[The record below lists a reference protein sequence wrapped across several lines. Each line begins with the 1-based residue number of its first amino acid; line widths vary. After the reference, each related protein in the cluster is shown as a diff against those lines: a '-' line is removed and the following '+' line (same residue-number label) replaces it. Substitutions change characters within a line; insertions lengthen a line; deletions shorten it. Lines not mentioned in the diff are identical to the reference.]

1 MIETIEIKKKYLQ
14 LINNQKYNP
23 YILCTTSLLFFI
35 PFIYAI
41 EKKLYL
47 YSFFIA
53 LMGLLSINH
62 WWKPEYGVNRYIDIV
77 YARCSFMLSLIIFLI
92 YVDCSY
98 NIIASAIIISFTL
111 YNYKLSTENFING
124 NNKWIYHHALF
135 HIGAVA
141 QQTLIIS
148 HIL

>member
-77 YARCSFMLSLIIFLI
+77 YARCSFMLSLIIFLLI
-92 YVDCSY
+92 
-98 NIIASAIIISFTL
+98 NIRINTKGMIDLKQLYFHQIRIHLLYASTTKTIIRAPIISS
-111 YNYKLSTENFING
+111 Y
-124 NNKWIYHHALF
+124 
-135 HIGAVA
+135 
-141 QQTLIIS
+141 
-148 HIL
+148 